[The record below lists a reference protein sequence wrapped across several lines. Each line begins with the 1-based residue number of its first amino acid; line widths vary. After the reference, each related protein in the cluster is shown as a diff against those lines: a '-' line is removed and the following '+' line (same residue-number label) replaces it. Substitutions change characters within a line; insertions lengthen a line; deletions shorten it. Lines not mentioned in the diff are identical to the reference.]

1 MPWIICSDGGAGGR
15 ARGAFPLTNR
25 TAIRVDFLDT
35 IQLKCAC
42 ERGGGEGGTRRAGE
56 IMEKGGYE
64 EAEAHSDFMDDSHEQ
79 EWAKYPRCYLENDKG
94 RDSDP

>member
-1 MPWIICSDGGAGGR
+1 MPWIICGGGGAGGR
-15 ARGAFPLTNR
+15 AGAFPLTNR

-42 ERGGGEGGTRRAGE
+42 ERGGGEGGGTRAGE

-79 EWAKYPRCYLENDKG
+79 ERRCYLDNGKG

>member
-1 MPWIICSDGGAGGR
+1 M
-15 ARGAFPLTNR
+15 TNR

-42 ERGGGEGGTRRAGE
+42 EREGEGGTRAGE

-79 EWAKYPRCYLENDKG
+79 EEAK
-94 RDSDP
+94 